1 VFRLLPILL
10 VCGCGYADSIA
21 VEITPDRHALVR
33 EHYGMRE
40 HYSLSGPVEFVFLAS
55 TCARLERIQSG
66 DGHALETQGSGPWIT
81 VPVSSTTP
89 MDLSYEVV
97 PLSPSLRTCAV
108 PIVMPKRA
116 VDSVSMT
123 VTDRGS
129 GLSRVSVPHLIAH
142 PDLRTWT
149 ATFSAVPSHVQL
161 EWETGEAPPAPVA
174 GPTGSFSWN
183 FWGLVGVLV
192 TWTVAYLIW
201 ARRQAL

>member
-1 VFRLLPILL
+1 MFRLLPILL

-21 VEITPDRHALVR
+21 VEIAPDRHATVR
-33 EHYGMRE
+33 EHY
-40 HYSLSGPVEFVFLAS
+40 SVSGPIEFVFLAGA
-55 TCARLERIQSG
+55 CARVERIQSG
-66 DGHALETQGSGPWIT
+66 DGHRLETKGSGPWIT
-81 VPVSSTTP
+81 VPVSSTSP
-89 MDLSYEVV
+89 MDLSYTVV
-97 PLSPSLRTCAV
+97 PVFPSPRTCAV
-108 PIVMPKRA
+108 PIVMPKHA
-116 VDSVSMT
+116 VDSVSIT

-142 PDLRTWT
+142 PDSKTWT

-161 EWETGEAPPAPVA
+161 EWETGDAPPAPLS
-174 GPTGSFSWN
+174 GPTGLFAWN